1 MVVRPREYR
10 LNREMQMPT
19 LAGVLAT
26 TARRTPNRLALKFGS
41 RTHTY
46 VELDARVNQL
56 ARVLAARGLAKGDR
70 VLVISGNS
78 DNFVIAVYAG
88 LRLGAIVVPVNPRSA
103 PPELDY
109 LVRDS
114 GSRILL
120 FGPEVEATIRAWEAL
135 PDHDG
140 EAAAWSLGA
149 AAGYQDILE
158 IAATNRPD
166 PVEVDVFEDDDALI
180 IYTSGTTG
188 RPKGALFDHHRV
200 IWVGQNTSMG
210 IGTLDGERFLHAAP
224 LYHSAALNML
234 LLHGVML
241 GATHVILP
249 AFDPEVVLEAIESE
263 RTTFFFGVP
272 TMYTFML
279 RSPSIRTRD
288 LSSLRTC
295 MYGAAPMP
303 ATTARALLEAIPGA
317 RVVQACGQTEGGPGG
332 IVLTHDEV
340 MAHPEASGRSA
351 IPNTEVRIVDGKG
364 NDVTPGETGEMIM
377 RGETMMKRYWRK
389 PEATAETVRDGW
401 VHTGD
406 IARIDAEGYITL
418 VDRLKDMIISG
429 GRNIYSVEVENALAG
444 HPAVGDIAVI
454 SRPSEEFGETVIAVV
469 TLRPGAE
476 LTLEELREF
485 GRTLIADYKLPRELR
500 FAEIPRNPSG
510 KILKY
515 QLRQDLNR

>member
-249 AFDPEVVLEAIESE
+249 AFDPEVVLEANVPPFSSGCRPCTPSCSAPLQSE
-263 RTTFFFGVP
+263 RGTSRV
-272 TMYTFML
+272 
-279 RSPSIRTRD
+279 
-288 LSSLRTC
+288 C
-295 MYGAAPMP
+295 APACTAP
-303 ATTARALLEAIPGA
+303 PPCRRPLPGPCWRRFPARA
-317 RVVQACGQTEGGPGG
+317 
-332 IVLTHDEV
+332 
-340 MAHPEASGRSA
+340 
-351 IPNTEVRIVDGKG
+351 
-364 NDVTPGETGEMIM
+364 
-377 RGETMMKRYWRK
+377 W
-389 PEATAETVRDGW
+389 
-401 VHTGD
+401 
-406 IARIDAEGYITL
+406 
-418 VDRLKDMIISG
+418 
-429 GRNIYSVEVENALAG
+429 
-444 HPAVGDIAVI
+444 
-454 SRPSEEFGETVIAVV
+454 SRPVAKPKVG
-469 TLRPGAE
+469 
-476 LTLEELREF
+476 REV
-485 GRTLIADYKLPRELR
+485 L
-500 FAEIPRNPSG
+500 S
-510 KILKY
+510 
-515 QLRQDLNR
+515 